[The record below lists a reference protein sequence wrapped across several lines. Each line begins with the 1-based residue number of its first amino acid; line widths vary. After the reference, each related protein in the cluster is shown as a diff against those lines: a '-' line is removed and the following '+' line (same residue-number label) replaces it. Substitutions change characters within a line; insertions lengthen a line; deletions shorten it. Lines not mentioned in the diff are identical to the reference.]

1 MLLNNTE
8 DHMKRN
14 VQISVS
20 LLSLLALLMISTGV
34 SYSLVDQDM
43 ASTNQE
49 GNEYSQT
56 DTGEVK
62 FLYTDYD
69 GIGSTLT
76 LTDDRIFSD
85 AVGKILPATN
95 STNIFDFRIK
105 AETDVPLSY
114 QITLTKEDGSTLED
128 NFIKVYLTEVN
139 EDTEK
144 EITSFLN
151 TDGSVKRF
159 SQLADLN
166 AGYTNNGNVEKLLYE
181 GEANQ
186 NYEQSFRLRLWL
198 SDDVQASVLADGTI
212 EYSYQGKTFTVKVNV
227 YTILE

>member
-1 MLLNNTE
+1 
-8 DHMKRN
+8 MKRN

-34 SYSLVDQDM
+34 SYSLVDQST

-69 GIGSTLT
+69 GSGSNLT
-76 LTDDRIFSD
+76 IADDRIFTD
-85 AVGKILPATN
+85 AVGKVLPATD
-95 STNIFDFRIK
+95 STNVFDFRIK

-139 EDTEK
+139 GDTEE
-144 EITSFLN
+144 EIASCLN

-159 SQLADLN
+159 SELTDLN
-166 AGYTNNGNVEKLLYE
+166 VGYTDNGKVEKLLYE
-181 GEANQ
+181 GKANR
-186 NYEQSFRLRLWL
+186 NYEQSFRLRIWVA
-198 SDDVQASVLADGTI
+198 DDAQASVLEDGTI
-212 EYSYQGKTFTVKVNV
+212 EYSYQGKTFTAKVNV
-227 YTILE
+227 YTTLES

>member
-1 MLLNNTE
+1 
-8 DHMKRN
+8 MKRN

>member
-1 MLLNNTE
+1 
-8 DHMKRN
+8 MKRN

-34 SYSLVDQDM
+34 SYSLVDQST

-69 GIGSTLT
+69 GSGSNLT
-76 LTDDRIFSD
+76 IADDRIFTD
-85 AVGKILPATN
+85 AVGKVLPVTDSA
-95 STNIFDFRIK
+95 NIFDFRIK
-105 AETDVPLSY
+105 AETDVSLSY

-139 EDTEK
+139 GDTEE
-144 EITSFLN
+144 EIVSSLN

-159 SQLADLN
+159 SELTDLN
-166 AGYTNNGNVEKLLYE
+166 VGYTDNGKVEKLLYE
-181 GEANQ
+181 GKANR
-186 NYEQSFRLRLWL
+186 NYEQSFRLRIWVA
-198 SDDVQASVLADGTI
+198 DDAQASVLEDGTI
-212 EYSYQGKTFTVKVNV
+212 EYSYQGKTFTAKVNV
-227 YTILE
+227 YTTLES

>member
-1 MLLNNTE
+1 
-8 DHMKRN
+8 MKRN

-34 SYSLVDQDM
+34 SYSLVDQST

-69 GIGSTLT
+69 GSGSNLT
-76 LTDDRIFSD
+76 IADDRIFTD
-85 AVGKILPATN
+85 AVGKVLPATD
-95 STNIFDFRIK
+95 SANIFDFRIK
-105 AETDVPLSY
+105 AETDVALSY
-114 QITLTKEDGSTLED
+114 QITLTKENGSTLED

-139 EDTEK
+139 GDTEE
-144 EITSFLN
+144 EIVSSLN

-159 SQLADLN
+159 SELIDLN
-166 AGYTNNGNVEKLLYE
+166 VGYTDNGKVEKLLYE
-181 GEANQ
+181 GKANR
-186 NYEQSFRLRLWL
+186 NYEQSFRLRIWVA
-198 SDDVQASVLADGTI
+198 DDAQASVLEDGTI
-212 EYSYQGKTFTVKVNV
+212 EYSYQGKTFTAKVNV
-227 YTILE
+227 YTTLES

>member
-1 MLLNNTE
+1 
-8 DHMKRN
+8 MKRN

-43 ASTNQE
+43 TSTNQE

-69 GIGSTLT
+69 GTGSTLT
-76 LTDDRIFSD
+76 LTDDRVFSD
-85 AVGKILPATN
+85 AVGKILPATD
-95 STNIFDFRIK
+95 STNVFDFRIK

-128 NFIKVYLTEVN
+128 NFVKVYLTEVN

-144 EITSFLN
+144 EITSSLN
-151 TDGSVKRF
+151 TDGSVKLF
-159 SQLADLN
+159 SELTDLSV
-166 AGYTNNGNVEKLLYE
+166 GYTDNGKVEKLLYE
-181 GEANQ
+181 GEANR
-186 NYEQSFRLRLWL
+186 NYEQSFRLRIWVADGV
-198 SDDVQASVLADGTI
+198 SASVLGDGAI
-212 EYSYQGKTFTVKVNV
+212 AYSYQGKTFTAKVNV
-227 YTILE
+227 YTTLES

>member
-1 MLLNNTE
+1 
-8 DHMKRN
+8 MKRN

-49 GNEYSQT
+49 ENENNQT

-69 GIGSTLT
+69 GTGSTLT

>member
-1 MLLNNTE
+1 
-8 DHMKRN
+8 MKRN

-85 AVGKILPATN
+85 AAGKILPATN

-198 SDDVQASVLADGTI
+198 SDDVQASILADGTI

>member
-1 MLLNNTE
+1 
-8 DHMKRN
+8 MKRN

-34 SYSLVDQDM
+34 SYSLVDQGDG
-43 ASTNQE
+43 SVSQE
-49 GNEYSQT
+49 ENENNQT

-69 GIGSTLT
+69 GTGSTLT

>member
-1 MLLNNTE
+1 
-8 DHMKRN
+8 MKRN

-85 AVGKILPATN
+85 AAGKILPATN

-198 SDDVQASVLADGTI
+198 SDDVQASILADGTI
-212 EYSYQGKTFTVKVNV
+212 EYSYQGKTFTAKVNV